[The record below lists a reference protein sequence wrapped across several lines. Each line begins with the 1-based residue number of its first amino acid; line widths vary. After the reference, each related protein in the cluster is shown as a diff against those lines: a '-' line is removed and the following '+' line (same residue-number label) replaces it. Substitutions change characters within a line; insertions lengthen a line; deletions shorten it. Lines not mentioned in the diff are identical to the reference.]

1 MHDDRPLVEPISVGK
16 VVARFAVAGFVAL
29 VLVIA
34 FTAIASR
41 RVGTEQAI
49 EEARRVA
56 DISGI
61 GLVAPVLDD
70 GVVAMDRDALDRL
83 DAVVRD
89 DVLRG
94 SLVRVKIWREDGT
107 IVYADEPRLIGEQF
121 PLDDDALEVLATG
134 GQIAEVSDLS
144 GPENRYETE
153 RKLLEVYTRVETP
166 SGTPLLFET
175 YFNYGGVTEVGRN
188 LWLQF
193 APITI
198 AALILLELVQIPIAW
213 SMARRLQA
221 SQQERERLLR
231 HALEASDA
239 ERRRIASD
247 LHDGVVQEL
256 TGVSLT
262 LAAQGRTSI
271 EPQQA
276 LDASEAIR
284 SSVKSL
290 RSLLV
295 EIYPPNLAEEGLES
309 ATRRPPQR
317 AAGSRD
323 RDAPRCPA
331 RRCRDPERDRRA
343 RLPRGAGGVAQRG
356 RPCRRGTRPGRA
368 HHRRRHGAT
377 RRRRRRSGLHH
388 RPSRRPIRRGP
399 RRTAVAGR
407 PRRPTRRHAHR
418 VLPAGHRYPRRD
430 DGPPRWKDAPVNERD
445 ATEPIR
451 VVIVDDH
458 AVVRSG
464 LEQFLAITG
473 DIEVVATAANG
484 NEALERVDEH
494 RPDVVLMDLSMP
506 ELDGIEATRR
516 LTETYPDSRVL
527 VLTSFSDQT
536 RIMDALGAGA
546 DGYLLKHSDP
556 DDIAKAI
563 RAVHEGGSPLD
574 PKAARTLLE
583 SRRTSAA
590 GPQLTD
596 REREVLLLVTDGLA
610 NKQIARR
617 LGISERTVKAHLTSV
632 FQRLGVTDR
641 TQAALWAR
649 EHLAD

>member
-70 GVVAMDRDALDRL
+70 DVVAMDRDALDRL

-134 GQIAEVSDLS
+134 GQVAEVSDLS

-309 ATRRPPQR
+309 ALGDLLSGLRVRGIETHL
-317 AAGSRD
+317 
-323 RDAPRCPA
+323 DAPHG
-331 RRCRDPERDRRA
+331 D
-343 RLPRGAGGVAQRG
+343 AGIPNEVAALVYRVAQEALRNVVTHAGAEHVRVGLTIDDGTVRLVVDDDGRG
-356 RPCRRGTRPGRA
+356 FTTDRLDDRFA
-368 HHRRRHGAT
+368 E
-377 RRRRRRSGLHH
+377 
-388 RPSRRPIRRGP
+388 GP

-407 PRRPTRRHAHR
+407 PRRPTRRHPHR
-418 VLPAGHRYPRRD
+418 VLPAGHRHPRRD
-430 DGPPRWKDAPVNERD
+430 DGPPRWEDAPVNERD

-506 ELDGIEATRR
+506 ELDGDRGHTASHRDLPGQPR
-516 LTETYPDSRVL
+516 PRPHL
-527 VLTSFSDQT
+527 VL
-536 RIMDALGAGA
+536 R
-546 DGYLLKHSDP
+546 SDP
-556 DDIAKAI
+556 DPGRPRRRCGRLPAQAQRSRRHRQGDPC
-563 RAVHEGGSPLD
+563 RARRRVPPRPESCPH
-574 PKAARTLLE
+574 AARIPTHAR
-583 SRRTSAA
+583 RRTAA
-590 GPQLTD
+590 HRP
-596 REREVLLLVTDGLA
+596 
-610 NKQIARR
+610 
-617 LGISERTVKAHLTSV
+617 
-632 FQRLGVTDR
+632 
-641 TQAALWAR
+641 
-649 EHLAD
+649 

>member
-1 MHDDRPLVEPISVGK
+1 MTTTPVTVVATTTETAIDPAATRPPDGAPGPGAPSRRREAGAVQDDRPLVEPISVGK
-16 VVARFAVAGFVAL
+16 LVARFAVAGFVAL

-49 EEARRVA
+49 DEARRVA

-61 GLVAPVLDD
+61 GLIAPVLDD
-70 GVVAMDRDALDRL
+70 DVVAMDRDALDRL

-121 PLDDDALEVLATG
+121 PLDDEAREVLTTG
-134 GQIAEVSDLS
+134 EQVAEVSDLS

-166 SGTPLLFET
+166 SGIPLLFET

-221 SQQERERLLR
+221 SQRERERLLR

-276 LDASEAIR
+276 LEASEAIR

-309 ATRRPPQR
+309 ALGDLLSGLRVRGIETHL
-317 AAGSRD
+317 
-323 RDAPRCPA
+323 DAPHG
-331 RRCRDPERDRRA
+331 D
-343 RLPRGAGGVAQRG
+343 AGIPNEIAALVYRVAQEALRNVVSHAGAQHVRVGLTTDDGTVRLVVDDDGRG
-356 RPCRRGTRPGRA
+356 FTTDRLDDRFVEGHVGLRSLAGLVAQLDGTLTVSSRPGTGTRVETTVPLDGK
-368 HHRRRHGAT
+368 
-377 RRRRRRSGLHH
+377 
-388 RPSRRPIRRGP
+388 IRR
-399 RRTAVAGR
+399 
-407 PRRPTRRHAHR
+407 
-418 VLPAGHRYPRRD
+418 
-430 DGPPRWKDAPVNERD
+430 
-445 ATEPIR
+445 
-451 VVIVDDH
+451 
-458 AVVRSG
+458 
-464 LEQFLAITG
+464 
-473 DIEVVATAANG
+473 
-484 NEALERVDEH
+484 
-494 RPDVVLMDLSMP
+494 
-506 ELDGIEATRR
+506 
-516 LTETYPDSRVL
+516 
-527 VLTSFSDQT
+527 
-536 RIMDALGAGA
+536 
-546 DGYLLKHSDP
+546 
-556 DDIAKAI
+556 
-563 RAVHEGGSPLD
+563 
-574 PKAARTLLE
+574 
-583 SRRTSAA
+583 
-590 GPQLTD
+590 
-596 REREVLLLVTDGLA
+596 
-610 NKQIARR
+610 
-617 LGISERTVKAHLTSV
+617 
-632 FQRLGVTDR
+632 
-641 TQAALWAR
+641 
-649 EHLAD
+649 